1 MDFRRTSLKVST
13 AALLTA
19 PILLTPFASTN
30 HYGSLAQRLAMY
42 RSPMIS
48 TGSLDHA
55 MQTLMGRFAPSK
67 DPAGTVLAS
76 VSPTASLP
84 TASLRREELARVP
97 SSVVKPSSAEP
108 LFTSAIAPKP
118 IAADI
123 PASAMSTVDMVTSP
137 SILAPTR
144 VENVAAP
151 LVAHGPA
158 DALAAIASL
167 GATGT
172 SDLGTPTDAT
182 AYAPQPELLASVS
195 TSIAPDPAAQLGVN
209 LAGLREA
216 VAFYKA
222 GELANGDRIAASAPD
237 PLVRTTLEWVALRT
251 NQRETGFKR
260 ITKFLDAHPGWPSG
274 PWLRKRAEEALFT
287 DNPSPARVKEY
298 FAGVKPLTVPGK
310 LALARVLLA
319 EGQKAPAADLVR
331 SVWRDSELTQWQE
344 GSIKKTFGELLDKA
358 DYKYRADRLLYK
370 EDGSAALRSAQS
382 AGSDIV
388 LLAKARIAVINEG
401 ASDKEMAAVP
411 ASLQNDPGYVFSKIQ
426 KLRRA
431 DKIDEA
437 AQMMLA
443 APRDPALLINPDQW
457 WTERRLVARKLL
469 DKGDAKTAYRICD
482 EHSAQKS
489 EARIEAEFHAG
500 WIALRFLDDPE
511 AAARHFAI
519 AAIVA
524 ETPMS
529 VARVAYWQGRTAEAA
544 AKTAEAGEFYRK
556 AANHSTTFYGQ
567 LARAKLG
574 ITADLVRATP
584 PAAEGNQRDEVVRT
598 IELLYAI
605 GEKQTALPLI
615 SESAQRLE
623 GKDQMA
629 ALARIVAKDRDA
641 RVSLQFGKLASQR
654 GMALDDLAYPA
665 YGIPGYQPLGNS
677 AGRSVVYAIA
687 RQESA
692 FDSRALSSA
701 GAKGLMQMI
710 ASTAKRTASHM
721 GVGFNEKR
729 LLEDASFNAQLG
741 AAHLGELLAEQ
752 RNSYV
757 LTFAAY
763 NAGGKRV
770 KEWIDAYGDPRNPSV
785 DPVDWVERIPFSE
798 TRNYVQ
804 RVMENLTVYR
814 ARFQEAG
821 PAPLQTDLRQVAAK
835 L

>member
-1 MDFRRTSLKVST
+1 MDFRRTSWKVST

-30 HYGSLAQRLAMY
+30 HYGSLDHRLSPY
-42 RSPMIS
+42 RSPMIA

-55 MQTLMGRFAPSK
+55 MQALMARFAPAK
-67 DPAGTVLAS
+67 GPARAVLAS

-84 TASLRREELARVP
+84 PEELARVP
-97 SSVVKPSSAEP
+97 SSVVTPTSAEP

-118 IAADI
+118 IAAEI
-123 PASAMSTVDMVTSP
+123 PTSAMPTATVTSP

-144 VENVAAP
+144 VENVPAP
-151 LVAHGPA
+151 LVARGPV
-158 DALAAIASL
+158 DALSAIASL
-167 GATGT
+167 GTIGISETAT
-172 SDLGTPTDAT
+172 PAEAI
-182 AYAPQPELLASVS
+182 AYAPQPELLASPS
-195 TSIAPDPAAQLGVN
+195 PASPTTPDPAAQLGVA
-209 LAGLREA
+209 LTGLREA
-216 VAFYKA
+216 IAFYKA
-222 GELANGDRIAASAPD
+222 GELANGDRVAATATD

-298 FAGVKPLTVPGK
+298 FAGAKPQTVQGK

-319 EGQKAPAADLVR
+319 EGQKAPAAELLR
-331 SVWRDSELTQWQE
+331 SVWRDGELTQWQE

-382 AGSDIV
+382 AGSDVV

-431 DKIDEA
+431 NKIDEA

-443 APRDPALLINPDQW
+443 APRDAALLISPDQW

-500 WIALRFLDDPE
+500 WIALRFLEDPE

-544 AKTAEAGEFYRK
+544 GKASDAGEFYRK
-556 AANHSTTFYGQ
+556 AANHSTAFYGQ

-574 ITADLVRATP
+574 ITGELVRATP
-584 PAAEGNQRDEVVRT
+584 EAAEGNQRDEVVRT
-598 IELLYAI
+598 IELLYAL

-629 ALARIVAKDRDA
+629 ALARVIAKDRDA
-641 RVSLQFGKLASQR
+641 KVSLTFGKLASQR

-814 ARFQEAG
+814 ARFQDAG
-821 PAPLQTDLRQVAAK
+821 PAPLLTDLRQVAAK